1 MIKTTTQE
9 EFTRTMTREDNGFSF
24 EGAKALFD
32 YLEQLEADCN
42 ISYEFDPIAIRCEYV
57 EYDNLAECLHDYDCG
72 DDTIREN
79 GLNLK
84 TVEDIS
90 EHTMVIEV
98 PGTDKLIIQ
107 AF

>member
-1 MIKTTTQE
+1 MIKTIKQE
-9 EFTRTMTREDNGFSF
+9 EFVTTMIRKDNGFSF

-57 EYDNLAECLHDYDCG
+57 EYESLNECLSDYDCL
-72 DDTIREN
+72 D
-79 GLNLK
+79 LK
-84 TVEDIS
+84 TIDDLS
-90 EHTMVIEV
+90 EHTTVIEV
-98 PGTDKLIIQ
+98 PDSDKLIIQ

>member
-9 EFTRTMTREDNGFSF
+9 EFTRVMTRTDNGFSF

-32 YLEQLEADCN
+32 YLEQLEEDCN

-57 EYDNLAECLHDYDCG
+57 EYDTLAECLHDYDCL
-72 DDTIREN
+72 D
-79 GLNLK
+79 LK
-84 TVEDIS
+84 TIDDLS
-90 EHTMVIEV
+90 EHTTVIEV
-98 PGTDKLIIQ
+98 EDTDKLIIQ